1 MINIQKSMENHHV
14 SWVKH
19 GKTTISIAI
28 FYSYVGLPEGIIH
41 VWWLNLQN
49 SGLRRREA
57 MQKTRKR
64 RLRKF

>member
-19 GKTTISIAI
+19 GKTTISMAI

-41 VWWLNLQN
+41 V
-49 SGLRRREA
+49 
-57 MQKTRKR
+57 
-64 RLRKF
+64 